1 MRRFPLGLTLVAG
14 VAFAIL
20 IGLGVWQLERLAWK
34 QDLLARVAAL
44 QVAPARPIAEVL
56 ALAARGGDVEYRR
69 VAADC
74 MAGSP
79 PRDAY
84 RYALRDGRVG
94 WRLIS
99 ACRLGPGSPRAPYD
113 GVLLDRGLVTR
124 LAGAMSPVAAAYP
137 PPVSVVGVL
146 RAAGGKPLLGP
157 AETTGVPGARVFRV
171 LDRASVASL
180 AADNGVRRPAPYMLA
195 VESERPTPQGL
206 VPAPL
211 PQDIP
216 NNHFVY
222 ALTWFA
228 LAGIL
233 AWFYGALL
241 LRRLGR

>member
-1 MRRFPLGLTLVAG
+1 VRRFPFGLTLVAG

-20 IGLGVWQLERLAWK
+20 IGLGFWQLKRLAWK

-44 QVAPARPIAEVL
+44 KVAPARPIAEVL
-56 ALAARGGDVEYRR
+56 ALAVPGGDVDYRR

-74 MAGSP
+74 RPAPGPSP
-79 PRDAY
+79 DAY

-99 ACRLGPGSPRAPYD
+99 ACHLAGEPYD
-113 GVLLDRGLVTR
+113 GVMLDRGLVTR
-124 LAGAMSPVAAAYP
+124 LAGAMAPVASAYP
-137 PPVSVVGVL
+137 APGAVVGVL
-146 RAAGGKPLLGP
+146 LAPGGRPLLGP
-157 AETTGVPGARVFRV
+157 AETQGVAGARVFRV
-171 LDRASVASL
+171 LDRASLASI
-180 AADNGVRRPAPYMLA
+180 AADNGVRRPAPFILA
-195 VESERPTPQGL
+195 VESERPDVAGL

>member
-1 MRRFPLGLTLVAG
+1 VRRFPFGLTLVAG
-14 VAFAIL
+14 VGFAIL

-34 QDLLARVAAL
+34 RDLLAKVAAL
-44 QVAPARPIAEVL
+44 KVAPARPIAEVL
-56 ALAARGGDVEYRR
+56 AVAARGGDVEYRR

-74 MAGSP
+74 QP
-79 PRDAY
+79 PQPPHDAY

-99 ACRLGPGSPRAPYD
+99 ACHLANAPYD
-113 GVLLDRGLVTR
+113 GVLLDRGLVAR
-124 LAGAMSPVAAAYP
+124 LTGAMAPVAAAYP
-137 PPVSVVGVL
+137 VPGSVVGVL
-146 RAAGGKPLLGP
+146 RAPGGKPLLGP
-157 AETTGVPGARVFRV
+157 AETEGAPGARVFRV
-171 LDRASVASL
+171 LDRASVVSL
-180 AADNGVRRPAPYMLA
+180 AADNGVRRPAPLVLA
-195 VESERPTPQGL
+195 VESERPAVAGL

>member
-1 MRRFPLGLTLVAG
+1 MGLTLVAG

-20 IGLGVWQLERLAWK
+20 IGLGAWQLKRLAWK
-34 QDLLARVAAL
+34 EDLLAKVAAL
-44 QVAPARPIAEVL
+44 KVAPARPIGEIL
-56 ALAARGGDVEYRR
+56 ALAAAGRDVEYRR
-69 VAADC
+69 VAAEC
-74 MAGSP
+74 QPPAQP

-99 ACRLGPGSPRAPYD
+99 ACRLAGAPYD

-124 LAGAMSPVAAAYP
+124 LDGAMSPVAAPYP
-137 PPVSVVGVL
+137 PPRSVVGVL

-157 AETTGVPGARVFRV
+157 AETEGVTGARVFRV

-180 AADNGVRRPAPYMLA
+180 AADNGLRRPAPLVLA
-195 VESERPTPQGL
+195 TESETPGPAGL

-216 NNHFVY
+216 NNHLVY

-233 AWFYGALL
+233 AWFYGAML
-241 LRRLGR
+241 LRRQTR